1 MFTHILYLLSLF
13 ATSVLSLPA
22 EPNHDVVDLGYS
34 SYQGTSLDNGVSR
47 WIGMRYAAPPV
58 GDLRFRAPKD
68 PLKTTTLQMATAFG
82 DVCISTTAPPDT
94 PGYSEDCLFVDV
106 YAPTIRQGEPLPV
119 FIFIQGGGFNSNSN
133 PNYSGSGLVLAS
145 KMNIIVVNFNYRVGP
160 YGFLASEEVRKGGDL
175 NIGLKDQRKVFEWVQ
190 RHISK
195 FGGDPK
201 HVTLG
206 GGSAGAASI
215 DLHLTAYGGRND
227 NLFHATAAES
237 PSFGVQFTVEES
249 QYQYDALVK
258 RAGCNSASDTLEC
271 LRKLPERDLQAINF
285 NIPTPGG
292 TEDLPLF
299 MYSNVVDGDITT
311 DFTYKLFEEGKF
323 IKVPVIFGDD
333 TNGGTIFAPMSADTP
348 TAMNYFLQTQFPL
361 LTKQHLQRVDEL
373 YPQGKKFPGAGR
385 YWQSTSDAYGHMRYM
400 CPSLYI
406 SDVYAKESIPSW
418 NYRYNVE
425 DPVSKDNGLG
435 VSHTIEVFAIFGP
448 QYSRGGAPA
457 SYYSI
462 NKNAVPLMQGY
473 WTSFIRTYDPNEFRM
488 EGSPRWE
495 EWGGGKGMNR
505 IRLETNTTAME
516 VVDSETQRRCAF
528 FTSIGASIH
537 Q

>member
-1 MFTHILYLLSLF
+1 
-13 ATSVLSLPA
+13 
-22 EPNHDVVDLGYS
+22 
-34 SYQGTSLDNGVSR
+34 
-47 WIGMRYAAPPV
+47 
-58 GDLRFRAPKD
+58 
-68 PLKTTTLQMATAFG
+68 MANSFG
-82 DVCISTTAPPDT
+82 DVCISTTAPPNT

-106 YAPTIRQGEPLPV
+106 YAPANSKGKSLPV

-133 PNYSGSGLVLAS
+133 PNYSGSGLVIAS
-145 KMNIIVVNFNYRVGP
+145 GMNIIVVNFNYRVGP
-160 YGFLASEEVRKGGDL
+160 YGFLASDEIRKGGDF

-190 RHISK
+190 RHIGK

-237 PSFGVQFTVEES
+237 PSFGVQFTVKES
-249 QYQYDALVK
+249 QYQYDALVE
-258 RAGCNSASDTLEC
+258 RAGCKSASDTLAC
-271 LRKLPERDLQAINF
+271 LRKLPEGDLQAVNF

-292 TEDLPLF
+292 TDDTPLF

-323 IKVPVIFGDD
+323 INVPVIFGDD

-348 TAMNYFLQTQFPL
+348 TAMNYFLRTQFPL
-361 LTKQHLQRVDEL
+361 LTAEHLSRIDEL
-373 YPQGKKFPGAGR
+373 YPEGKKFPGAGR
-385 YWQSTSDAYGHMRYM
+385 YWQSASDAYGHMRYM
-400 CPSLYI
+400 CPSIYLNAAF
-406 SDVYAKESIPSW
+406 AKKSIPSW

-425 DPVSKDNGLG
+425 DSVSQANGLG
-435 VSHTIEVFAIFGP
+435 VSHTIEVNAIFGP
-448 QYSRGGAPA
+448 EYSRGGAPA
-457 SYYSI
+457 SYYTI

-473 WTSFIRTYDPNEFRM
+473 WTSFIRTYDPNVFRM
-488 EGSPRWE
+488 KGSPMWE
-495 EWGGGKGMNR
+495 QWGGGKGMNR
-505 IRLETNTTAME
+505 IRLETNTTEME
-516 VVDSETQRRCAF
+516 VVDALTQTRCAF
-528 FTSIGASIH
+528 FSSIGAAIH